1 MSLQEDQNR
10 SRKLLQETRRQNE
23 IDVNII
29 LSKVEEAKEFA
40 AKEARDLAEKESLA
54 RLQEQKKE
62 FDEAWRLE
70 RETLMKK
77 CKEES
82 ALHVTQAVEKEHK
95 MFEELRKTIAEMNIE
110 HKEDIE
116 NLKHTEEDTQ
126 KDTVRLIESRVKER
140 ESFLTQTFE
149 RKAEKV
155 SNTVLFV

>member
-62 FDEAWRLE
+62 FDEDRE
-70 RETLMKK
+70 RDRSPGT
-77 CKEES
+77 S
-82 ALHVTQAVEKEHK
+82 P
-95 MFEELRKTIAEMNIE
+95 RKQRPARPN
-110 HKEDIE
+110 KFWK
-116 NLKHTEEDTQ
+116 N
-126 KDTVRLIESRVKER
+126 
-140 ESFLTQTFE
+140 
-149 RKAEKV
+149 
-155 SNTVLFV
+155 NT